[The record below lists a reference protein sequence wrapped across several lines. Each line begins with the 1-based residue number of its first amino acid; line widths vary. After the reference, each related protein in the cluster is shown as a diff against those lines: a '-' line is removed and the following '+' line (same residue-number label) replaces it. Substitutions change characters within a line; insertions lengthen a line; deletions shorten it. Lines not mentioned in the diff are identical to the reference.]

1 MISKKQF
8 YFVIISVIVASFAII
23 DKLCLRKIF
32 INDKVNLALKT
43 KRNIFKDI
51 FVKDE
56 LVKEISKKDESYAEY
71 CKEIFG
77 EFIDELRERN
87 KDIEPKN
94 TDKTI
99 TIKIALTNTIS
110 NISGTNLEAEFM
122 ANALNEWAKGEF
134 LSYAENIKYDVILYK
149 NSDDLHETISSY
161 LYVKSPEY
169 DIVMLDIVW
178 VGQYKNYLLDI
189 TDIISNQTTSL
200 YKEENLNSCKSGTE
214 LVGLPLY
221 TDYGIMMY
229 REDLLEKY
237 NREVPK
243 TWDQLEETT
252 LYILEKEHENGNKN
266 LKGYA
271 GQFSAYE
278 GLTCNIVEWIYSYRE
293 SYGSE
298 CKYFSDEAASNAL
311 EKISKFLD
319 EGVMPVENFEYKEDE
334 SLKEWLDGNLIFI
347 RNWPGSIKT
356 SSVKFEGSSIKFGV
370 TPLPG
375 QQEGI
380 SASTL
385 GGWVIGASKFTKN
398 QYIAA
403 KTVEYL
409 TGEEFQ
415 RFKAKHFN
423 LLPTMD
429 HLYAD
434 SEVCEVIQCDL
445 FKNMQGVLRPSD
457 GNRYSEYTA
466 IIYKTVRKVL
476 LKEMT
481 IENAFRIIISYT
493 DKSIL
498 FITQLCTNIENLII
512 TLTVIFIYAG
522 IFAYY
527 IYFSFFE
534 K

>member
-1 MISKKQF
+1 MGSTRRN
-8 YFVIISVIVASFAII
+8 YII
-23 DKLCLRKIF
+23 
-32 INDKVNLALKT
+32 
-43 KRNIFKDI
+43 
-51 FVKDE
+51 
-56 LVKEISKKDESYAEY
+56 Y
-71 CKEIFG
+71 
-77 EFIDELRERN
+77 
-87 KDIEPKN
+87 
-94 TDKTI
+94 
-99 TIKIALTNTIS
+99 
-110 NISGTNLEAEFM
+110 M
-122 ANALNEWAKGEF
+122 
-134 LSYAENIKYDVILYK
+134 
-149 NSDDLHETISSY
+149 
-161 LYVKSPEY
+161 
-169 DIVMLDIVW
+169 
-178 VGQYKNYLLDI
+178 
-189 TDIISNQTTSL
+189 
-200 YKEENLNSCKSGTE
+200 
-214 LVGLPLY
+214 
-221 TDYGIMMY
+221 
-229 REDLLEKY
+229 
-237 NREVPK
+237 
-243 TWDQLEETT
+243 
-252 LYILEKEHENGNKN
+252 EKEHENGNKN